1 MKWKGDSEME
11 VTLKK
16 LVKCVFKS
24 GRQDLVREMLLEELN
39 RDKIINYVGEGIV
52 YGINHGI
59 NAIPQEKRGTL
70 HTAFETAHNATG
82 RLLEVTDPQSEN
94 GFEISPRETE
104 TICDDLRCITS
115 NVFTDETVAA
125 LHEKIIAKVP

>member
-1 MKWKGDSEME
+1 ME

-24 GRQDLVREMLLEELN
+24 GRQDFVREMLREELT
-39 RDKIINYVGEGIV
+39 RGKIIGYVGDGIV

-59 NAIPQEKRGTL
+59 NAIPQAKRATL

-94 GFEISPRETE
+94 GFEISPRETDL
-104 TICDDLRCITS
+104 ICDDLHCLTS
-115 NVFTDETVAA
+115 HVFTDETVAM
-125 LHEKIIAKVP
+125 LHEKIIARVP